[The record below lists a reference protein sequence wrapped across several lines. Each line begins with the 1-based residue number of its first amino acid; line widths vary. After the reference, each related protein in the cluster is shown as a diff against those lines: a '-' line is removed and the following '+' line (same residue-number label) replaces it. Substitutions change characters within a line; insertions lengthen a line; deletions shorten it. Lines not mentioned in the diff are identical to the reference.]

1 VEPGAFASF
10 LGWLDVTMD
19 GPNGGP
25 RFDWEL
31 IALRADRFPED
42 PEVARIVRDSLAPY
56 AERMERVIG
65 HAVRPLE
72 RYGVVETSADGVLAD
87 AIRATADTEIALSNG
102 FRFGFT
108 IPPGP
113 ITEGDLWTLF
123 PVTTRLRVGTVT

>member
-1 VEPGAFASF
+1 ADVVVLLAHLGLDRTLALVEQIPGIDIALSADTHERVGEPIRRGDTLVVEPGAFASF
-10 LGWLDVTMD
+10 LGRLDVTMD

-56 AERMERVIG
+56 VERMERVIG

-72 RYGVVETSADGVLAD
+72 RYGVVE
-87 AIRATADTEIALSNG
+87 
-102 FRFGFT
+102 
-108 IPPGP
+108 
-113 ITEGDLWTLF
+113 
-123 PVTTRLRVGTVT
+123 